1 MHKLLPLLIFFFSLA
16 PLTAQV
22 ALSSDYFPQAGD
34 TLRTVTADS
43 TYAAGLNQLTAGI
56 DREWDFGTPIALDS
70 RLQAVVSTDG
80 DTLFPNADVKI
91 RAFTGTLSY
100 YEVTATSFNL
110 VGVQTQVAL
119 FPDLDITAAVTP
131 SRPTRRAPLNYD
143 DVFTTETSN
152 SITISPDSLP
162 EVILEALGPIVTS
175 IDSLRITTI
184 STREDRAD
192 AYGTLLLGTNT
203 YEVLR
208 ERRDESIYI
217 RLEGKNNALRLW
229 ADVTELAIS
238 QAPQIAP
245 FLGQQPATTTYIYW
259 SPGEIDPIAE
269 FVTDGETGTVQ
280 SMEYKQLTTSTST
293 GGPRLSQASIRVFPN
308 PVSDLATFEIE
319 GLERGRYF
327 LNLVNM
333 MGQKVRSKEF
343 TPLGNQTRLNLD
355 VSGLPQGI
363 YLYSLRN
370 ERGRTIT
377 TKKLQV
383 R

>member
-1 MHKLLPLLIFFFSLA
+1 MYKLLPLLLFFSLA
-16 PLTAQV
+16 PLSAQV

-43 TYAAGLNQLTAGI
+43 TYAAGLNQLTSGI
-56 DREWDFGTPIALDS
+56 DREWDFGTPVALNARS
-70 RLQAVVSTDG
+70 QAVVSTEG
-80 DTLFPNADVKI
+80 DTLFPNADLKI

-100 YEVTATSFNL
+100 YEVTETSFNL

-119 FPDLDITAAVTP
+119 FPELDITAAVTP

-143 DVFTTETSN
+143 DVFNTETSN
-152 SITISPDSLP
+152 SIVISTDSLP
-162 EVILEALGPIVTS
+162 EAILEALGPLITS

-192 AYGTLLLGTNT
+192 AYGTVILGTNT

-208 ERRDESIYI
+208 ERRNESIYI
-217 RLEGKNNALRLW
+217 RLEAKNNILQLW

-259 SPGEIDPIAE
+259 SPGVIDPIAE
-269 FVTDGETGTVQ
+269 FITDGETGTVQ
-280 SMEYKQLTTSTST
+280 NMEYKQPTTSTST
-293 GGPRLSQASIRVFPN
+293 GGPGLLQASIRVFPN
-308 PVSDLATFEIE
+308 PASDLATFEIE
-319 GLERGRYF
+319 GLERGHYY
-327 LNLVNM
+327 LNLINT
-333 MGQKVRSKEF
+333 MGQKVGSKEF
-343 TPLGNQTRLNLD
+343 TPIGNQTRLNLD
-355 VSGLPQGI
+355 VSGLPQGM
-363 YLYSLRN
+363 YMYRLRN

-377 TKKLQV
+377 TKILQV
-383 R
+383 H